1 MAYPV
6 STSIHLYFDEA
17 LTLNEQ
23 IEKHTAAGFRY
34 LDFNFLNSMI
44 PKIIYIESFLCYN

>member
-34 LDFNFLNSMI
+34 LDFNFLDWQN
-44 PKIIYIESFLCYN
+44 